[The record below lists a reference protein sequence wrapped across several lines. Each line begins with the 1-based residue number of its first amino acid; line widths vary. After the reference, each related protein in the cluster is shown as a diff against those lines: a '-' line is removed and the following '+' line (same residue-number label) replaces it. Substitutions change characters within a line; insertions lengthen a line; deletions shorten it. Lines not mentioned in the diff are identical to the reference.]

1 MYRPFEKSI
10 ATTMPNAQW
19 VIDHFHV
26 VMKANEAIDTIRRS
40 LQADMDKT
48 ERVNTKK
55 GLAYTLKTRVFD
67 LTPEEASKIRL
78 LRENPKLYPLAVAF
92 EPKPFIIFMN
102 RFFIIGIAQS
112 LSPMVTR
119 NVLTD

>member
-1 MYRPFEKSI
+1 
-10 ATTMPNAQW
+10 
-19 VIDHFHV
+19 
-26 VMKANEAIDTIRRS
+26 MKANEAIDTIRRS

-78 LRENPKLYPLAVAF
+78 LRENPKLYP
-92 EPKPFIIFMN
+92 
-102 RFFIIGIAQS
+102 
-112 LSPMVTR
+112 
-119 NVLTD
+119 